1 MAMATEHASYIVDVI
16 AGFAA
21 SGVKVR
27 GERVAIVRDPS
38 ATMVG
43 SLHLPDEAQRKEPRG
58 TVVALGRKID
68 SEKDDVFVGD
78 RVMYTKYSPIHFEM
92 ALPDGQ
98 KVDLEMFHINDLYL
112 IWEGDQCS

>member
-1 MAMATEHASYIVDVI
+1 MTPKHADYVANVI

-21 SGVKVR
+21 SGIKVR
-27 GERVAIVRDPS
+27 GERVAVVRDPS

-43 SLHLPDEAQRKEPRG
+43 SLHLPEDAQRKEPRG

-68 SEKDDVFVGD
+68 SEKDDVFVAD

-92 ALPDGQ
+92 VLPDGQ
-98 KVDLEMFHINDLYL
+98 KVDIEMFHINDLYL
-112 IWEGDQCS
+112 TWEGDTCS